1 MSIGALF
8 MVLSFIL
15 FFLVGIGVRAIPM
28 ADIWAHASLVLG
40 LLLGGY
46 PLPWWGPR
54 P

>member
-8 MVLSFIL
+8 MVLSFVL
-15 FFLVGIGVRAIPM
+15 FFLLGIGVQAIPRI
-28 ADIWAHASLVLG
+28 DVWAHAALVLG

-46 PLPWWGPR
+46 PMPWWGPR